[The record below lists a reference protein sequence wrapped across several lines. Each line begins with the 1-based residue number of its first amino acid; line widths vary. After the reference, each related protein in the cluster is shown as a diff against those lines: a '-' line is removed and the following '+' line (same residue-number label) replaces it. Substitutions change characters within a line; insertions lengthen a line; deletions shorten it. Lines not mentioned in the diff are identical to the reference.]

1 MILNFLKDFIG
12 TIQTDGATMY
22 KIFEKNAELGITRL
36 CCLIHIRRYFYKAL
50 MFEDETGIARWF
62 LERIKLIY
70 IFEKQYKKDR
80 LSIESIEAKRK
91 EDILPIL
98 GEILQ
103 GLNKYANN
111 VTGECGT
118 LQLRLRLFAHS
129 ELQAL

>member
-1 MILNFLKDFIG
+1 MILNFLKDLIG

-22 KIFEKNAELGITRL
+22 KIFEKNAKLGITML
-36 CCLIHIRRYFYKAL
+36 SCLVHIRRYFYKAL

-80 LSIESIEAKRK
+80 LSAETIESRRK

-103 GLNKYANN
+103 ELNKYANN
-111 VTGECGT
+111 VT
-118 LQLRLRLFAHS
+118 
-129 ELQAL
+129 